1 MLAPALDHLG
11 RPAQIY
17 VHLAVI
23 QHAGGQMIGDMAAQR
38 MPGFSGQSWLT
49 FRQALGLGGQL
60 RKGERGTTVVYANRF
75 TPGLMA
81 PRTRHARSAQRCRA
95 GRR

>member
-23 QHAGGQMIGDMAAQR
+23 QHAGGKMIGDMVGQR

-60 RKGERGTTVVYANRF
+60 RKGERGNDRRLCQSLH
-75 TPGLMA
+75 PGLMP
-81 PRTRHARSAQRCRA
+81 PRTRHPRSAQRCRA